1 MNKLEN
7 LTPKTFKTA
16 FLVIRDDVEKTL
28 ADWEDHLKGHR
39 NHLGREYT
47 RGMIAKYAQQKK
59 YGFSYKK
66 YPDLPGEVWKRVKDS
81 ETKQGYWQISDNN
94 RIKYITN
101 FAENVISGD
110 RLGLTSQGYPKI
122 NVNGK
127 KWKCHVLVFSTF
139 FPDEY
144 ANRKL
149 DELVLHE
156 DDDKMD
162 FRPHKLRLGT
172 QSDNMKDAHNNGCYE
187 GAKSERM
194 KCASYI
200 NGVFEKEYESQ
211 SDACR
216 YLKQIGLKKSIC
228 SSIGQA
234 LHAYKEGKN
243 IKRYG
248 RTWVLL

>member
-7 LTPKTFKTA
+7 LTSKTFKTA

-28 ADWEDHLKGHR
+28 ADWEDHLKGHK

-47 RGMIAKYAQQKK
+47 KGMIAKYAQQKK
-59 YGFSYKK
+59 YGFSYKE

-94 RIKYITN
+94 RVKYITS

-127 KWKCHVLVFSTF
+127 EWKCHVLVFSTF
-139 FPDEY
+139 FPEEY
-144 ANRKL
+144 ANKNP
-149 DELVLHE
+149 DEMILHE
-156 DDDKMD
+156 DDNKMD
-162 FRPHKLRLGT
+162 FRPHKLRIGT
-172 QSDNMKDAHNNGCYE
+172 QSDNIKDAHDNGCYD
-187 GAKSERM
+187 GTKTERM

-200 NGVFEKEYESQ
+200 NGIFEKEYESQ
-211 SDACR
+211 ADAAK
-216 YLKQIGLKKSIC
+216 YLRLSEVEKADVSGIY
-228 SSIGQA
+228 QA
-234 LHAYKEGKN
+234 LKAYKAGKV
-243 IKRYG
+243 IIRYG
-248 RTWVLL
+248 RTWKTI

>member
-7 LTPKTFKTA
+7 LTQKTFKTA
-16 FLVIRDDVEKTL
+16 FLVIRGDVEKTL
-28 ADWEDHLKGHR
+28 TDWEDHLKGHR

-66 YPDLPGEVWKRVKDS
+66 YPDLPGEVWKLVKDS

-94 RIKYITN
+94 RVKYITN

-110 RLGLTSQGYPKI
+110 RLGLTTQGYPKI

-127 KWKCHVLVFSTF
+127 EWKCHILVFSTF
-139 FPDEY
+139 FPEEY
-144 ANRKL
+144 TNKRS

-172 QSDNMKDAHNNGCYE
+172 QSDNIKDAHNNGCYE
-187 GAKSERM
+187 GTKSERM

-211 SDACR
+211 HDAYR
-216 YLKQIGLKKSIC
+216 YLKQIGLVKSIN
-228 SSIGQA
+228 SEISQA
-234 LHAYKEGKN
+234 LRSYKEGKI

-248 RTWVLL
+248 RTWVPM